1 MFQCI
6 IQQRNGWIHPYNP
19 DTKDVFPDIRLQLN
33 EQLRCLDVR
42 MEAQVALVAE
52 LQDFFRKRAEL
63 ELDYS
68 KSLDKMARSIQLRH
82 KEQKQKREQWPLF
95 SSYAC
100 WQQLIKETKSL
111 SRDHAALSEVYS
123 THLVGRLNQVMEDVQ
138 RIYKR
143 CREIG
148 YETHEEILR
157 VLHELHTTMK
167 TYQAYQAESRQA
179 ETKLRVAEQQ
189 RSKLEV
195 ANAPPEKLARSKKY
209 KLIEKEVNK
218 RKNKYQEAK
227 LKALKARNDY
237 ILCLEASNT
246 TIHKYFVD
254 DLSDLIDCMDFG
266 FHNCIARA
274 LLMHCS
280 AEEGR
285 QRSLQSGAEQLS
297 ACVGALDSRADKQR
311 FLESHHSAFMIPK
324 KFEFQ
329 GQRGDEAPEP
339 ELQKLLHAEMEQRLT
354 QLQLRVT
361 TLRTESEEVWKTLE
375 TAEASLLEMLTAKDY
390 DCSRYFGENAV
401 PTSRPPETV
410 QIKLRAD
417 RQETEEFYL
426 TKFREYLL
434 GTSRIARL
442 DAKQEYIRQS
452 LLDGSTASPNPSLS
466 TTKQKQA
473 RRKRIGRLQMN
484 GQPKLFGGSLE
495 EYLESTNQEIPLIMK
510 SCIRVINLY
519 GLHHQGIFRVS
530 GSQVE
535 INNFREWFE
544 RGEDPLADV
553 TDASDINSVAGVLK
567 LYLRE
572 LREPLFPIIYFEH
585 LMELAQLESKQEF
598 VNKMKE
604 LISNLPRPVVIVM
617 RYLFAFLNHLSE
629 FSDENM
635 MDPYNLAICF
645 GPTLVPVPE
654 DKDQVQ
660 YQNQVNEL
668 IKNIITFCEEI
679 FPEDIGGTQY
689 EKYISREPD
698 DADVGDSPTD
708 QVQEDMDSE
717 VYPSEDES
725 ENLEA
730 TAQFDFNARSERELS
745 FKKGDTLTLYTQVS
759 NDWWRGALAG
769 REGLIPDKYIMI
781 KIKDEEREKE
791 LLKSSS
797 EESMRRRTS
806 SSADSV
812 LSSNNSPLMGP
823 SGNPSTWSSG
833 IASDVAS
840 ATATATGTPTPTST
854 AGSATGASV
863 TTGTGIGV
871 GTATATATPTTNA
884 TALDNTGSNSSGVVP
899 TLVTNAAACISSTQ
913 PIISREECASRAAK
927 ISTPEREKH
936 AFASE
941 HRIGGDAASPATE
954 RADSEKLSSF
964 AAESS
969 TQRPGEEIVAEEAD
983 RAGSIIGQETGS
995 KRGTSRKQHWK
1006 SQSMGETV
1014 QQQQQQQLHHQH
1026 QHQLQYQLMV
1036 GNSLQGTGNNAL
1048 SQQQEPQEQPTFSA
1062 NRELWQRRAT
1072 SQTQLN
1078 PPVPP
1083 NNKIYRSSQEFRE
1096 MRQKHTPDLV
1106 MDLPLSAQDA
1116 SKKSASSSSLSSS
1129 DEETPVQPSRAE
1141 AATSPT
1147 GGPESPD
1154 MSTAAERFA
1163 KQNQC
1168 TLKKNTK
1175 TNPADT
1181 QTKLKRAADAENEP
1195 EQEPEEMIRSASS
1208 NQISSS
1214 DSSMPL
1220 RSPLPPRSKI
1230 EPKIV
1235 AKFADM
1241 HLTGGSQVSSFKPQV
1256 KVKPTILRKP
1266 VLPFPHPH
1274 MSPELAR
1281 KIEKQAQSAEQTN

>member
-6 IQQRNGWIHPYNP
+6 IQQRNGWIHPSSP
-19 DTKDVFPDIRLQLN
+19 ETKDVFPDIRLQLN

-42 MEAQVALVAE
+42 MESQVALVAE
-52 LQDFFRKRAEL
+52 LQDFFRRRAEL

-100 WQQLIKETKSL
+100 WQQLVNETKSL

-138 RIYKR
+138 RIYRR

-167 TYQAYQAESRQA
+167 TYQAYQGESRQA

-195 ANAPPEKLARSKKY
+195 TNAPPEKLARSKKY

-218 RKNKYQEAK
+218 RKAKYTEAK
-227 LKALKARNDY
+227 LKALKARNEY

-285 QRSLQSGAEQLS
+285 QRSLQSGAEQLA
-297 ACVGALDSRADKQR
+297 ACVGSLDSRADKQR
-311 FLESHHSAFMIPK
+311 FLESHHAAFMIPK

-329 GQRGDEAPEP
+329 CQRGDDAHEP
-339 ELQKLLHAEMEQRLT
+339 ELQKILHTEMEQRLT
-354 QLQLRVT
+354 QLQQRVT
-361 TLRTESEEVWKTLE
+361 SLRTESEEVWKTLE

-390 DCSRYFGENAV
+390 DCTRYFGDNSV
-401 PTSRPPETV
+401 PTSKPPETV

-417 RQETEEFYL
+417 RQETEDFYL
-426 TKFREYLL
+426 MKFREYLL

-452 LLDGSTASPNPSLS
+452 LQDGSNASPNPSIS
-466 TTKQKQA
+466 TSKQKQA

-495 EYLESTNQEIPLIMK
+495 EYLETMNQEIPLIVK

-598 VNKMKE
+598 VLKMKE
-604 LISNLPRPVVIVM
+604 LISSLSRPVVIVM

-679 FPEDIGGTQY
+679 FPDDIGGIQY

-698 DADVGDSPTD
+698 DGDVGDSPTE

-745 FKKGDTLTLYTQVS
+745 FKKGDTITLYMQVS
-759 NDWWRGALAG
+759 YDWWRGSVGG
-769 REGLIPDKYIMI
+769 REGLIPDKYIML
-781 KIKDEEREKE
+781 KIKDEERDKD

-797 EESMRRRTS
+797 EESMRRRAS
-806 SSADSV
+806 SSADST

-823 SGNPSTWSSG
+823 NSNHNNAW
-833 IASDVAS
+833 
-840 ATATATGTPTPTST
+840 
-854 AGSATGASV
+854 
-863 TTGTGIGV
+863 
-871 GTATATATPTTNA
+871 PTTNA
-884 TALDNTGSNSSGVVP
+884 SDTVTTSGAPQHTEVIPNNAIISMTVGSTACASQ
-899 TLVTNAAACISSTQ
+899 TL
-913 PIISREECASRAAK
+913 ISREEVPGK
-927 ISTPEREKH
+927 PSTPS
-936 AFASE
+936 SE
-941 HRIGGDAASPATE
+941 FPSDCALRDENGSVNDFLDALSTSSDPEPSLEDIPGDAQP
-954 RADSEKLSSF
+954 
-964 AAESS
+964 
-969 TQRPGEEIVAEEAD
+969 
-983 RAGSIIGQETGS
+983 
-995 KRGTSRKQHWK
+995 RGISRKQQWK
-1006 SQSMGETV
+1006 SQSVLEGSPPQDDSPETK
-1014 QQQQQQQLHHQH
+1014 
-1026 QHQLQYQLMV
+1026 
-1036 GNSLQGTGNNAL
+1036 
-1048 SQQQEPQEQPTFSA
+1048 TFSA
-1062 NRELWQRRAT
+1062 NRELWQKRAT
-1072 SQTQLN
+1072 SQCNL
-1078 PPVPP
+1078 VPP
-1083 NNKIYRSSQEFRE
+1083 TPPKSFRVLQEFRD

-1106 MDLPLSAQDA
+1106 MDLPLTPQDD
-1116 SKKSASSSSLSSS
+1116 SKKSSSSLSSS
-1129 DEETPVQPSRAE
+1129 DDESSVLPNPSQ
-1141 AATSPT
+1141 
-1147 GGPESPD
+1147 GPESPD
-1154 MSTAAERFA
+1154 MSTAERFA

-1175 TNPADT
+1175 TNGGNSERIKSLIDDED
-1181 QTKLKRAADAENEP
+1181 QGEGSE
-1195 EQEPEEMIRSASS
+1195 IVRSASS
-1208 NQISSS
+1208 SEITGN
-1214 DSSMPL
+1214 DVPM
-1220 RSPLPPRSKI
+1220 RSPLPPRSTPLI
-1230 EPKIV
+1230 A

-1241 HLTGGSQVSSFKPQV
+1241 RLTGGSQQVSSFKPQV

-1266 VLPFPHPH
+1266 VMPFPHPH

-1281 KIEKQAQSAEQTN
+1281 KIEKQVQSNSEGQAN

>member
-1 MFQCI
+1 MFKLAG
-6 IQQRNGWIHPYNP
+6 RHEWEAW
-19 DTKDVFPDIRLQLN
+19 TKGKFSECVGGKKDERDIRLQLN

-42 MEAQVALVAE
+42 MEAQVALVVE

-100 WQQLIKETKSL
+100 WQQLVNETKSL

-189 RSKLEV
+189 RNKLEV
-195 ANAPPEKLARSKKY
+195 ANADSREKLARSKKY

-218 RKNKYQEAK
+218 RKSKYQEAK
-227 LKALKARNDY
+227 LKALKARNEY

-285 QRSLQSGAEQLS
+285 QRSLQSGAEQL
-297 ACVGALDSRADKQR
+297 AAFVGALDSRADKQR
-311 FLESHHSAFMIPK
+311 FMESHHAAFMIPK

-329 GQRGDEAPEP
+329 GQRGDETPEP
-339 ELQKLLHAEMEQRLT
+339 ELQKMLHSEMEQRLQ
-354 QLQLRVT
+354 QLQQRVT
-361 TLRTESEEVWKTLE
+361 SLRTESEEVWKTLE

-401 PTSRPPETV
+401 STSRPPETL

-452 LLDGSTASPNPSLS
+452 LLDGSNASPNPSIS

-585 LMELAQLESKQEF
+585 LMELAQLESKQDF

-604 LISNLPRPVVIVM
+604 MIASLPRPVVIVM

-698 DADVGDSPTD
+698 DVDVGDSPTD

-769 REGLIPDKYIMI
+769 REGLIPDKYIML

-797 EESMRRRTS
+797 EESMRRRAS

-823 SGNPSTWSSG
+823 SANPSTWSSG
-833 IASDVAS
+833 AASDMSSSATTNIITDNSNASGIIASV
-840 ATATATGTPTPTST
+840 
-854 AGSATGASV
+854 
-863 TTGTGIGV
+863 
-871 GTATATATPTTNA
+871 
-884 TALDNTGSNSSGVVP
+884 
-899 TLVTNAAACISSTQ
+899 VTNVPCISSSAQ
-913 PIISREECASRAAK
+913 PIISREADIVIPLRPVRAS
-927 ISTPEREKH
+927 SPMENEMH
-936 AFASE
+936 SE
-941 HRIGGDAASPATE
+941 QQHRNN
-954 RADSEKLSSF
+954 ADSVLQISLENNVDNIDGGSANCAQQQRGGNSNEEVTSEDLSSNVLT
-964 AAESS
+964 AMLSLD
-969 TQRPGEEIVAEEAD
+969 GIV
-983 RAGSIIGQETGS
+983 T
-995 KRGTSRKQHWK
+995 KRGVGRKQQYWK
-1006 SQSMGETV
+1006 SQSVGESVMAQQHQQQLLQLSHTNSLPTSTTIES
-1014 QQQQQQQLHHQH
+1014 QQQQQQTT
-1026 QHQLQYQLMV
+1026 
-1036 GNSLQGTGNNAL
+1036 N
-1048 SQQQEPQEQPTFSA
+1048 FSV

-1072 SQTQLN
+1072 SQTQSTPKSLS
-1078 PPVPP
+1078 
-1083 NNKIYRSSQEFRE
+1083 YSRTSQEFRE

-1106 MDLPLSAQDA
+1106 MDLPLSAQDPVG
-1116 SKKSASSSSLSSS
+1116 KKSASSSSLSSS
-1129 DEETPVQPSRAE
+1129 DEETTMPLSLLAPQQQTPPTRSE

-1175 TNPADT
+1175 TANSENAIAAT
-1181 QTKLKRAADAENEP
+1181 GNNKLKRIETVEHDGTGVDAENDE
-1195 EQEPEEMIRSASS
+1195 IVRSTSS
-1208 NQISSS
+1208 NQIVVDGGSSGA
-1214 DSSMPL
+1214 DDGGGGSSGGGMLL
-1220 RSPLPPRSKI
+1220 RSPLPPRST
-1230 EPKIV
+1230 PKIV

-1241 HLTGGSQVSSFKPQV
+1241 HLTGGSQVVSSFKPQV

-1281 KIEKQAQSAEQTN
+1281 KIEKQAQSAEQAN

>member
-1 MFQCI
+1 MDEEEI
-6 IQQRNGWIHPYNP
+6 DGVKSPIKRLGS
-19 DTKDVFPDIRLQLN
+19 TRKLLVFNNIRLQLN
-33 EQLRCLDVR
+33 EQLRCLDIR
-42 MEAQVALVAE
+42 MEAQVAIVAE
-52 LQDFFRKRAEL
+52 LQDFFRRRAEL

-68 KSLDKMARSIQLRH
+68 KSLDKLARSIQLRH
-82 KEQKQKREQWPLF
+82 KEQKQKREHWPLF

-100 WQQLIKETKSL
+100 WQQLINETKSL

-157 VLHELHTTMK
+157 VLDELHTTMK
-167 TYQAYQAESRQA
+167 TYQTYQTGSRQA

-209 KLIEKEVNK
+209 KLMEKEVNK
-218 RKNKYQEAK
+218 RKAKYQEAK
-227 LKALKARNDY
+227 LKALKARNEY

-285 QRSLQSGAEQLS
+285 QRSLQSGAEQLA

-329 GQRGDEAPEP
+329 GQRGDEVLETPEP
-339 ELQKLLHAEMEQRLT
+339 ELQKLLHAEMEQRLA
-354 QLQLRVT
+354 QLQQRLT
-361 TLRTESEEVWKTLE
+361 SLRTESEEVWKTLE

-452 LLDGSTASPNPSLS
+452 LLDGSTASPNPSIS

-473 RRKRIGRLQMN
+473 RRKRIGRLQIN

-604 LISNLPRPVVIVM
+604 LISSLPRPVVIVM

-698 DADVGDSPTD
+698 DVDVGDSPTE

-823 SGNPSTWSSG
+823 SGNSTTWPSN
-833 IASDVAS
+833 S
-840 ATATATGTPTPTST
+840 ATDMQ
-854 AGSATGASV
+854 SATN
-863 TTGTGIGV
+863 II
-871 GTATATATPTTNA
+871 AT
-884 TALDNTGSNSSGVVP
+884 DNSSNSGVIPAV
-899 TLVTNAAACISSTQ
+899 VTNAPCISSAQ
-913 PIISREECASRAAK
+913 PIISREQCAPRVAK
-927 ISTPEREKH
+927 VSTPEKEKH
-936 AFASE
+936 AFVSD
-941 HRIGGDAASPATE
+941 H
-954 RADSEKLSSF
+954 RADTTPVIISNNAEGEKISDFSDSLQQ
-964 AAESS
+964 
-969 TQRPGEEIVAEEAD
+969 QRNEDAGEEAERISLINLD
-983 RAGSIIGQETGS
+983 GGS

-1006 SQSMGETV
+1006 SQSVGDTV
-1014 QQQQQQQLHHQH
+1014 QQTA
-1026 QHQLQYQLMV
+1026 
-1036 GNSLQGTGNNAL
+1036 NSLQTSNTV
-1048 SQQQEPQEQPTFSA
+1048 SQEEESQEQPTFSA

-1078 PPVPP
+1078 PPAPP
-1083 NNKIYRSSQEFRE
+1083 NHNKIFRTSQEFRE

-1129 DEETPVQPSRAE
+1129 DEETPTQPTRAE

-1175 TNPADT
+1175 SNSDAS
-1181 QTKLKRAADAENEP
+1181 KLKRMETEHDP
-1195 EQEPEEMIRSASS
+1195 EQESEEIVRSTSS
-1208 NQISSS
+1208 NQIS
-1214 DSSMPL
+1214 DSVPL
-1220 RSPLPPRSKI
+1220 RSPLPPRST
-1230 EPKIV
+1230 PKII

-1241 HLTGGSQVSSFKPQV
+1241 HLTGGSQVSSFKPQI
-1256 KVKPTILRKP
+1256 KVKPTILKKP

>member
-1 MFQCI
+1 MFKLAGRQE
-6 IQQRNGWIHPYNP
+6 WEAL
-19 DTKDVFPDIRLQLN
+19 TKDIRLQLN
-33 EQLRCLDVR
+33 EQLRCLDIR
-42 MEAQVALVAE
+42 MEAQVAIVAE
-52 LQDFFRKRAEL
+52 LQDFFRRRAEL

-68 KSLDKMARSIQLRH
+68 KSLDKLARSIQLRH
-82 KEQKQKREQWPLF
+82 KEQKQKREHWPLF

-100 WQQLIKETKSL
+100 WQQLINETKSL

-157 VLHELHTTMK
+157 VLDELHTTMK
-167 TYQAYQAESRQA
+167 TYQTYQTGSRQA

-209 KLIEKEVNK
+209 KLMEKEVNK
-218 RKNKYQEAK
+218 RKVKYQEAK
-227 LKALKARNDY
+227 LKALKARNEY

-285 QRSLQSGAEQLS
+285 QRSLQSGAEQLA

-329 GQRGDEAPEP
+329 GQRGDEVLETPEP
-339 ELQKLLHAEMEQRLT
+339 ELQKLLHAEMEQRLS
-354 QLQLRVT
+354 QLQQRLT
-361 TLRTESEEVWKTLE
+361 SLRTESEEVWKTLE

-452 LLDGSTASPNPSLS
+452 LLDGSTASPNPSIS

-604 LISNLPRPVVIVM
+604 LISSLPRPVVIVM

-698 DADVGDSPTD
+698 DVDVGDSPTD

-823 SGNPSTWSSG
+823 SGNPTTWPSSTT
-833 IASDVAS
+833 SDVQ
-840 ATATATGTPTPTST
+840 ST
-854 AGSATGASV
+854 ANII
-863 TTGTGIGV
+863 TT
-871 GTATATATPTTNA
+871 
-884 TALDNTGSNSSGVVP
+884 DNSSNSGVIPAV
-899 TLVTNAAACISSTQ
+899 VTNAPCISAQ
-913 PIISREECASRAAK
+913 PIISRESIDETKMECYSQSLLLQRIFFWLEECASRVAK
-927 ISTPEREKH
+927 VSTPEKEKH
-936 AFASE
+936 IFVSD
-941 HRIGGDAASPATE
+941 H
-954 RADSEKLSSF
+954 RADTTPVIISNNGENEKISDFSESLQ
-964 AAESS
+964 
-969 TQRPGEEIVAEEAD
+969 QRNEDTSEEAERISLMSLD
-983 RAGSIIGQETGS
+983 GGS

-1006 SQSMGETV
+1006 SQSMGDTV
-1014 QQQQQQQLHHQH
+1014 QQTA
-1026 QHQLQYQLMV
+1026 
-1036 GNSLQGTGNNAL
+1036 NSLQTSNTI
-1048 SQQQEPQEQPTFSA
+1048 SQDEEPQEQPTFSA

-1078 PPVPP
+1078 PPAPP
-1083 NNKIYRSSQEFRE
+1083 NHKIFRASQEFRE

-1129 DEETPVQPSRAE
+1129 DEETPTQPSRAE

-1175 TNPADT
+1175 SNPDAS
-1181 QTKLKRAADAENEP
+1181 KLKRMETEHDP
-1195 EQEPEEMIRSASS
+1195 EQESEEIVRSTSS
-1208 NQISSS
+1208 NQIS
-1214 DSSMPL
+1214 DSMPL
-1220 RSPLPPRSKI
+1220 RSPLPPRST
-1230 EPKIV
+1230 PKIV

-1241 HLTGGSQVSSFKPQV
+1241 HLTGGSQVSSFKPQI

>member
-1 MFQCI
+1 MDEEEI
-6 IQQRNGWIHPYNP
+6 DGVKSPIKRLGS
-19 DTKDVFPDIRLQLN
+19 TRKLLVFNNIRLQLN
-33 EQLRCLDVR
+33 EQLRCLDIR
-42 MEAQVALVAE
+42 MEAQVAIVAE

-68 KSLDKMARSIQLRH
+68 KSLDKLARSIQLRH

-100 WQQLIKETKSL
+100 WQQLISETKSL

-157 VLHELHTTMK
+157 VLDELHIAMK
-167 TYQAYQAESRQA
+167 TYQAYLTGSRQA
-179 ETKLRVAEQQ
+179 ETKLRIAEQQ

-209 KLIEKEVNK
+209 KLMEKEVNK
-218 RKNKYQEAK
+218 RKAKYQEAK
-227 LKALKARNDY
+227 LKALQARNEY

-285 QRSLQSGAEQLS
+285 QRSLQSGAEQLAS
-297 ACVGALDSRADKQR
+297 CVGALDSRADKQR
-311 FLESHHSAFMIPK
+311 FLESHHAAFMIPK

-329 GQRGDEAPEP
+329 GQRGDESPEP
-339 ELQKLLHAEMEQRLT
+339 ELQKMLHAEMEQRLS
-354 QLQLRVT
+354 QLQQRLT
-361 TLRTESEEVWKTLE
+361 SLRTESEEVWKTLE

-390 DCSRYFGENAV
+390 DCSRYFGDNAV

-452 LLDGSTASPNPSLS
+452 LLDGSTASPNPSIS
-466 TTKQKQA
+466 ASKQKQA

-553 TDASDINSVAGVLK
+553 TDASDINSVAGVFK

-598 VNKMKE
+598 VSKMKE
-604 LISNLPRPVVIVM
+604 LISSLPRPVVIVM

-679 FPEDIGGTQY
+679 FPDDIGGTQY
-689 EKYISREPD
+689 EKYISREPED
-698 DADVGDSPTD
+698 VDVGDSPTE

-806 SSADSV
+806 SSADSI

-823 SGNPSTWSSG
+823 TGNPATWSSSTT
-833 IASDVAS
+833 SDVQS
-840 ATATATGTPTPTST
+840 
-854 AGSATGASV
+854 
-863 TTGTGIGV
+863 
-871 GTATATATPTTNA
+871 TTNIIA
-884 TALDNTGSNSSGVVP
+884 TDNSSNSGVIPAV
-899 TLVTNAAACISSTQ
+899 VTNVQCISSAQ
-913 PIISREECASRAAK
+913 PIISREECSSRVTMV
-927 ISTPEREKH
+927 STPEKEKH
-936 AFASE
+936 AFASD
-941 HRIGGDAASPATE
+941 H
-954 RADSEKLSSF
+954 RADATPIIVGGNVDNEKMSDFSDSSQQQQRSEDV
-964 AAESS
+964 
-969 TQRPGEEIVAEEAD
+969 GEDMERISLMSLD
-983 RAGSIIGQETGS
+983 GG

-1006 SQSMGETV
+1006 SQSMGDTM
-1014 QQQQQQQLHHQH
+1014 QQ
-1026 QHQLQYQLMV
+1026 
-1036 GNSLQGTGNNAL
+1036 TGNTMQTGTI
-1048 SQQQEPQEQPTFSA
+1048 SQEEELLEQPTFSA

-1078 PPVPP
+1078 PSAAP
-1083 NNKIYRSSQEFRE
+1083 NHKLFRTSQEFRE

-1129 DEETPVQPSRAE
+1129 DEETPTQPSRAE

-1175 TNPADT
+1175 SNPEAS
-1181 QTKLKRAADAENEP
+1181 KLKRVDTENEP
-1195 EQEPEEMIRSASS
+1195 EQETEEIVRSASS
-1208 NQISSS
+1208 NQLS
-1214 DSSMPL
+1214 DSMPL
-1220 RSPLPPRSKI
+1220 KSPLPPRST
-1230 EPKIV
+1230 PKIV

-1241 HLTGGSQVSSFKPQV
+1241 HLTGGSQVSSFKPQI

>member
-1 MFQCI
+1 MFKLAGRQE
-6 IQQRNGWIHPYNP
+6 WEAW
-19 DTKDVFPDIRLQLN
+19 TKDIRLQLN

-52 LQDFFRKRAEL
+52 LQDFFRRRAEL

-100 WQQLIKETKSL
+100 WQQLVNETKSL

-189 RSKLEV
+189 RSKLEI

-218 RKNKYQEAK
+218 RKSKYQEAK
-227 LKALKARNDY
+227 LKALKARNEY

-285 QRSLQSGAEQLS
+285 QRSLQSGAEQLA

-311 FLESHHSAFMIPK
+311 FLESHHAAFMIPK

-329 GQRGDEAPEP
+329 GQRGDETPEP
-339 ELQKLLHAEMEQRLT
+339 ELQKVLHSEMEQRLT
-354 QLQLRVT
+354 QLQQRVT
-361 TLRTESEEVWKTLE
+361 SLRTESEEVWKTLE

-401 PTSRPPETV
+401 PTSRPPETL

-452 LLDGSTASPNPSLS
+452 LLDGSSASPNPSMS

-604 LISNLPRPVVIVM
+604 LIASLPRPVVIVM

-698 DADVGDSPTD
+698 DVDVGDSPTD

-797 EESMRRRTS
+797 EESMRRRAS

-833 IASDVAS
+833 AASDMS
-840 ATATATGTPTPTST
+840 AT
-854 AGSATGASV
+854 
-863 TTGTGIGV
+863 
-871 GTATATATPTTNA
+871 TNIIIA
-884 TALDNTGSNSSGVVP
+884 DNTNISSIIPGVTSVP
-899 TLVTNAAACISSTQ
+899 CISSTQ
-913 PIISREECASRAAK
+913 PIISREDSAPSSRLAK
-927 ISTPEREKH
+927 ISTPEKEKH
-936 AFASE
+936 AFPGE
-941 HRIGGDAASPATE
+941 HRTDTTQIGIENS
-954 RADSEKLSSF
+954 
-964 AAESS
+964 AENDKISNFNEQQQ
-969 TQRPGEEIVAEEAD
+969 QRNDEMGEEGERISSLSVDSGA
-983 RAGSIIGQETGS
+983 
-995 KRGTSRKQHWK
+995 KRGAGRKQHWK
-1006 SQSMGETV
+1006 SQSMGETGV
-1014 QQQQQQQLHHQH
+1014 QQVSQ
-1026 QHQLQYQLMV
+1026 V
-1036 GNSLQGTGNNAL
+1036 NSLQANSAS
-1048 SQQQEPQEQPTFSA
+1048 SQDEDLQETTTFSA

-1083 NNKIYRSSQEFRE
+1083 TPKSFRTSQEFRE

-1116 SKKSASSSSLSSS
+1116 GKKSASSSSLSSS
-1129 DEETPVQPSRAE
+1129 DEETPVQPTRAE

-1175 TNPADT
+1175 TNPEGS
-1181 QTKLKRAADAENEP
+1181 KLKRVETEHEP
-1195 EQEPEEMIRSASS
+1195 EHEPDEIVRSASS
-1208 NQISSS
+1208 NQIS
-1214 DSSMPL
+1214 DTMPL
-1220 RSPLPPRSKI
+1220 RSPLPPRST
-1230 EPKIV
+1230 PKIV

-1281 KIEKQAQSAEQTN
+1281 KIEKQAQSAEQAN

>member
-1 MFQCI
+1 MDEEEI
-6 IQQRNGWIHPYNP
+6 DGVKSPIKRLGS
-19 DTKDVFPDIRLQLN
+19 TRKLLVFNNIRLQLN
-33 EQLRCLDVR
+33 EQLRCLDIR
-42 MEAQVALVAE
+42 MEAQVAIVAE
-52 LQDFFRKRAEL
+52 LQDFFRRRAEL

-68 KSLDKMARSIQLRH
+68 KSLDKLARSIQLRH
-82 KEQKQKREQWPLF
+82 KEQKQKREHWPLF

-100 WQQLIKETKSL
+100 WQQLINETKSL

-157 VLHELHTTMK
+157 VLDELHTTMK
-167 TYQAYQAESRQA
+167 TYQTYQTGSRQA

-209 KLIEKEVNK
+209 KLMEKEVNK
-218 RKNKYQEAK
+218 RKVKYQEAK
-227 LKALKARNDY
+227 LKALKARNEY

-285 QRSLQSGAEQLS
+285 QRSLQSGAEQLA

-329 GQRGDEAPEP
+329 GQRGDEVLETPEP
-339 ELQKLLHAEMEQRLT
+339 ELQKLLHAEMEQRLS
-354 QLQLRVT
+354 QLQQRLT
-361 TLRTESEEVWKTLE
+361 SLRTESEEVWKTLE

-452 LLDGSTASPNPSLS
+452 LLDGSTASPNPSIS

-604 LISNLPRPVVIVM
+604 LISSLPRPVVIVM

-698 DADVGDSPTD
+698 DVDVGDSPTD

-823 SGNPSTWSSG
+823 SGNPTTWPSSTT
-833 IASDVAS
+833 SDVQ
-840 ATATATGTPTPTST
+840 ST
-854 AGSATGASV
+854 ANII
-863 TTGTGIGV
+863 TT
-871 GTATATATPTTNA
+871 
-884 TALDNTGSNSSGVVP
+884 DNSSNSGVIPAV
-899 TLVTNAAACISSTQ
+899 VTNVPCISAQ
-913 PIISREECASRAAK
+913 PIISREECASRVAK
-927 ISTPEREKH
+927 VSTPEKEKH
-936 AFASE
+936 IFVSD
-941 HRIGGDAASPATE
+941 H
-954 RADSEKLSSF
+954 RADTTPVIMSNNAENEKISDFSESLQ
-964 AAESS
+964 
-969 TQRPGEEIVAEEAD
+969 QRNEDTSEEAERISLMSLD
-983 RAGSIIGQETGS
+983 GGS

-1006 SQSMGETV
+1006 SQSMGDTV
-1014 QQQQQQQLHHQH
+1014 QQTA
-1026 QHQLQYQLMV
+1026 
-1036 GNSLQGTGNNAL
+1036 NSLQTSNTI
-1048 SQQQEPQEQPTFSA
+1048 SQDEEPQEQPTFSA

-1078 PPVPP
+1078 PPAPP
-1083 NNKIYRSSQEFRE
+1083 NHKIFRASQEFRE

-1129 DEETPVQPSRAE
+1129 DEETPTQPSRAE

-1175 TNPADT
+1175 SNPDAS
-1181 QTKLKRAADAENEP
+1181 KLKRMETEHDP
-1195 EQEPEEMIRSASS
+1195 EQESEEIVRSTSS
-1208 NQISSS
+1208 NQIS
-1214 DSSMPL
+1214 DSMPL
-1220 RSPLPPRSKI
+1220 RSPLPPRST
-1230 EPKIV
+1230 PKIV

-1241 HLTGGSQVSSFKPQV
+1241 HLTGGSQVSSFKPQI

>member
-1 MFQCI
+1 MDEEEI
-6 IQQRNGWIHPYNP
+6 DGVKSPIKRLGS
-19 DTKDVFPDIRLQLN
+19 TRKLLVFNNIRLQLN
-33 EQLRCLDVR
+33 EQLRCLDIR
-42 MEAQVALVAE
+42 MEAQVAIVAE
-52 LQDFFRKRAEL
+52 LQDFFRRRAEL

-68 KSLDKMARSIQLRH
+68 KSLDKLARSIQLRH
-82 KEQKQKREQWPLF
+82 KEQKQKREHWPLF

-100 WQQLIKETKSL
+100 WQQLINETKSL

-157 VLHELHTTMK
+157 VLDELHTTMK
-167 TYQAYQAESRQA
+167 TYQTYQTGSRQA

-209 KLIEKEVNK
+209 KLMEKEVNK
-218 RKNKYQEAK
+218 RKVKYQEAK
-227 LKALKARNDY
+227 LKALKARNEY

-285 QRSLQSGAEQLS
+285 QRSLQSGAEQLA

-329 GQRGDEAPEP
+329 GQRGDEVLETPEP
-339 ELQKLLHAEMEQRLT
+339 ELQKLLHAEMEQRLS
-354 QLQLRVT
+354 QLQQRLT
-361 TLRTESEEVWKTLE
+361 SLRTESEEVWKTLE

-452 LLDGSTASPNPSLS
+452 LLDGSTASPNPSIS

-604 LISNLPRPVVIVM
+604 LISSLPRPVVIVM

-698 DADVGDSPTD
+698 DVDVGDSPTD

-823 SGNPSTWSSG
+823 SGNPTTWPSSTT
-833 IASDVAS
+833 SDVQ
-840 ATATATGTPTPTST
+840 ST
-854 AGSATGASV
+854 ANII
-863 TTGTGIGV
+863 TT
-871 GTATATATPTTNA
+871 
-884 TALDNTGSNSSGVVP
+884 DNSSNSGVIPAV
-899 TLVTNAAACISSTQ
+899 VTNAPCISAQ
-913 PIISREECASRAAK
+913 PIISREECASRVAK
-927 ISTPEREKH
+927 VSTPEKEKH
-936 AFASE
+936 IFVSD
-941 HRIGGDAASPATE
+941 H
-954 RADSEKLSSF
+954 RADTTPVIISNNTENEKISDFSESLQ
-964 AAESS
+964 
-969 TQRPGEEIVAEEAD
+969 QRNEDTSEEAERISLMSLD
-983 RAGSIIGQETGS
+983 GGS

-1006 SQSMGETV
+1006 SQSMGDTV
-1014 QQQQQQQLHHQH
+1014 QQTA
-1026 QHQLQYQLMV
+1026 
-1036 GNSLQGTGNNAL
+1036 NSLQTSNTI
-1048 SQQQEPQEQPTFSA
+1048 SQDEEPQEQPTFSA

-1078 PPVPP
+1078 PPAPP
-1083 NNKIYRSSQEFRE
+1083 NHKIFRASQEFRE

-1129 DEETPVQPSRAE
+1129 DEETPTQPSRAE

-1175 TNPADT
+1175 SNPDAS
-1181 QTKLKRAADAENEP
+1181 KLKRIETEHDP
-1195 EQEPEEMIRSASS
+1195 EQESEEIVRSTSS
-1208 NQISSS
+1208 NQIS
-1214 DSSMPL
+1214 DSMPL
-1220 RSPLPPRSKI
+1220 RSPLPPRST
-1230 EPKIV
+1230 PKIV

-1241 HLTGGSQVSSFKPQV
+1241 HLTGGSQVSSFKPQI

>member
-1 MFQCI
+1 MDEEEI
-6 IQQRNGWIHPYNP
+6 DGIKSPIKRLGS
-19 DTKDVFPDIRLQLN
+19 TRKLLVFNNIRLQLN

-100 WQQLIKETKSL
+100 WQQLVNETKSL

-167 TYQAYQAESRQA
+167 TFQAYQAESRQA

-218 RKNKYQEAK
+218 RKSKYQEAK
-227 LKALKARNDY
+227 LKALKARNEY

-285 QRSLQSGAEQLS
+285 QRSLQSGAEQLA

-311 FLESHHSAFMIPK
+311 FLESHHTAFMIPK

-329 GQRGDEAPEP
+329 GQRGDETPEP
-339 ELQKLLHAEMEQRLT
+339 ELQKMLHSEMEQRLA
-354 QLQLRVT
+354 QLQQRVT
-361 TLRTESEEVWKTLE
+361 SLRTESEEVWKTLE

-426 TKFREYLL
+426 IKFREYLL

-452 LLDGSTASPNPSLS
+452 LLDGSNASPNPSIS
-466 TTKQKQA
+466 ATKQKQA

-585 LMELAQLESKQEF
+585 LMELAQLESKQDF

-604 LISNLPRPVVIVM
+604 MIASLPRPVVIVM

-698 DADVGDSPTD
+698 DVDVGDSPTD

-745 FKKGDTLTLYTQVS
+745 FKKGDTLTLFTQVS

-769 REGLIPDKYIMI
+769 REGLIPDKYIML

-797 EESMRRRTS
+797 EESMRRRAS

-823 SGNPSTWSSG
+823 SANPSTWSSG
-833 IASDVAS
+833 AASDMSSATTNIITDNSNASGIIASV
-840 ATATATGTPTPTST
+840 
-854 AGSATGASV
+854 
-863 TTGTGIGV
+863 
-871 GTATATATPTTNA
+871 
-884 TALDNTGSNSSGVVP
+884 
-899 TLVTNAAACISSTQ
+899 VTNVPCISSAQ
-913 PIISREECASRAAK
+913 PIISREDSATPSRLARV
-927 ISTPEREKH
+927 STPENERH
-936 AFASE
+936 SSSE
-941 HRIGGDAASPATE
+941 HH
-954 RADSEKLSSF
+954 RADGVLQIALENNVDCCDGGSNNSKISVYGTDTNAQQQSQRGSGSEETVVNEEQGECVSTMSSLDG
-964 AAESS
+964 AAKRAS
-969 TQRPGEEIVAEEAD
+969 TG
-983 RAGSIIGQETGS
+983 
-995 KRGTSRKQHWK
+995 RKQQHWK
-1006 SQSMGETV
+1006 SQSVGENVVAQQHQQLTHANSLSSSTTTTTTTLDDDL
-1014 QQQQQQQLHHQH
+1014 QQQQQQQETTTTA
-1026 QHQLQYQLMV
+1026 MMTMTTTTTTATTT
-1036 GNSLQGTGNNAL
+1036 N
-1048 SQQQEPQEQPTFSA
+1048 FSA

-1078 PPVPP
+1078 PAVPP
-1083 NNKIYRSSQEFRE
+1083 TPKSFRTSQEFRE

-1129 DEETPVQPSRAE
+1129 DDETPTSLPMAPARAE

-1175 TNPADT
+1175 TNSDSAG
-1181 QTKLKRAADAENEP
+1181 KLKRVETADHEIGAIDAIENDE
-1195 EQEPEEMIRSASS
+1195 IVRSASS
-1208 NQISSS
+1208 NQLA
-1214 DSSMPL
+1214 DGGGGGVPL
-1220 RSPLPPRSKI
+1220 KSPLPPRST
-1230 EPKIV
+1230 PKIV

-1241 HLTGGSQVSSFKPQV
+1241 HLTGGSQVVSTFKPQV

-1281 KIEKQAQSAEQTN
+1281 KIEKQAQSAEQAN

>member
-1 MFQCI
+1 MGI
-6 IQQRNGWIHPYNP
+6 RAGN
-19 DTKDVFPDIRLQLN
+19 IRLQLN

-68 KSLDKMARSIQLRH
+68 KSLDKMAKSIQLRH

-95 SSYAC
+95 SSFSC
-100 WQQLIKETKSL
+100 WQQLVNETKSL

-123 THLVGRLNQVMEDVQ
+123 THLVSRLNQVMEDVQ
-138 RIYKR
+138 RIYRR

-189 RSKLEV
+189 RNKLEV

-218 RKNKYQEAK
+218 RKSKYTEAK
-227 LKALKARNDY
+227 LKALKARNEY

-266 FHNCIARA
+266 FHNCISRA
-274 LLMHCS
+274 LMMHCS

-285 QRSLQSGAEQLS
+285 QRSLQSGVDQLTS
-297 ACVGALDSRADKQR
+297 CINALDSRADKQR
-311 FLESHHSAFMIPK
+311 FLESHHAAFMIPK

-329 GQRGDEAPEP
+329 GQRGDDVPES
-339 ELQKLLHAEMEQRLT
+339 ELQKVLHTEMEQRLQ
-354 QLQLRVT
+354 QLQQRVT
-361 TLRTESEEVWKTLE
+361 TLKTESEEVWKTLE
-375 TAEASLLEMLTAKDY
+375 TAEASLLEMLSVKDY
-390 DCSRYFGENAV
+390 DCSKYFGDNAV
-401 PTSRPPETV
+401 PTSKPPETV

-426 TKFREYLL
+426 SKFREYLL

-442 DAKQEYIRQS
+442 DAKQDHIRQC
-452 LLDGSTASPNPSLS
+452 LLDGSNSSPNPSLTNS
-466 TTKQKQA
+466 KVKQP

-495 EYLESTNQEIPLIMK
+495 EYLESTNLEIPLIMK

-544 RGEDPLADV
+544 RGEDPLADM

-572 LREPLFPIIYFEH
+572 LREPIFPIIYFEQ
-585 LMELAQLESKQEF
+585 LMELAQLDSKQEF
-598 VNKMKE
+598 IARMKQV
-604 LISNLPRPVVIVM
+604 ISSLPRPVVIVM

-668 IKNIITFCEEI
+668 IKNIIVFCEEI
-679 FPEDIGGTQY
+679 FPDDIGGIQY

-698 DADVGDSPTD
+698 DVDVGDSPTD
-708 QVQEDMDSE
+708 PVQEDMDSE

-730 TAQFDFNARSERELS
+730 IAQFDFIARSERELS

-759 NDWWRGALAG
+759 NDWWRGALG
-769 REGLIPDKYIMI
+769 GKEGLIPDKYILL
-781 KIKDEEREKE
+781 KIKDEERDKD
-791 LLKSSS
+791 LKSSSS
-797 EESMRRRTS
+797 EESMRRRAS

-823 SGNPSTWSSG
+823 SNNSNIWPSVVACEAAMTANMMQSS
-833 IASDVAS
+833 S
-840 ATATATGTPTPTST
+840 
-854 AGSATGASV
+854 
-863 TTGTGIGV
+863 
-871 GTATATATPTTNA
+871 
-884 TALDNTGSNSSGVVP
+884 
-899 TLVTNAAACISSTQ
+899 SSTSSILPSSVSSIPCVSSSQ
-913 PIISREECASRAAK
+913 PIISREEPVTTVNTRTNK
-927 ISTPEREKH
+927 ESTPDKESNGPSLSNGSHEDPAQSSNSNCSSSDTVDSSLKH
-936 AFASE
+936 QSQDLDTSVADDLTADGS
-941 HRIGGDAASPATE
+941 RRGAA
-954 RADSEKLSSF
+954 
-964 AAESS
+964 
-969 TQRPGEEIVAEEAD
+969 
-983 RAGSIIGQETGS
+983 
-995 KRGTSRKQHWK
+995 RKQHWK
-1006 SQSMGETV
+1006 SQSVGETSANNSHTTNNSNSSHAEDDLD
-1014 QQQQQQQLHHQH
+1014 QL
-1026 QHQLQYQLMV
+1026 
-1036 GNSLQGTGNNAL
+1036 GGS
-1048 SQQQEPQEQPTFSA
+1048 SFSA
-1062 NRELWQRRAT
+1062 NRELWQRRAASH
-1072 SQTQLN
+1072 SQLQL
-1078 PPVPP
+1078 
-1083 NNKIYRSSQEFRE
+1083 SSPAGPKFVRE

-1106 MDLPLSAQDA
+1106 MDLPLVSAEST
-1116 SKKSASSSSLSSS
+1116 SKIASSGSISPCSVVGAVDVNS
-1129 DEETPVQPSRAE
+1129 DDEDGLLCSTPARRSTLAPTTPSTAK
-1141 AATSPT
+1141 PI
-1147 GGPESPD
+1147 GPESPD

-1168 TLKKNTK
+1168 TLKKK
-1175 TNPADT
+1175 SDRPAIVRLDADLT
-1181 QTKLKRAADAENEP
+1181 SGGPGTPTTTEENGSTVAAGE
-1195 EQEPEEMIRSASS
+1195 IVRSASS
-1208 NQISSS
+1208 HQVGGGA
-1214 DSSMPL
+1214 PPPPA
-1220 RSPLPPRSKI
+1220 RSTPMI
-1230 EPKIV
+1230 A

-1241 HLTGGSQVSSFKPQV
+1241 HLTGGSQAAPPFKSPAQV
-1256 KVKPTILRKP
+1256 PIKIKPSVGRKP
-1266 VLPFPHPH
+1266 VLPVYPHAGH

-1281 KIEKQAQSAEQTN
+1281 KIDKQAQNAAAATADQVN